1 MGMTLKRIAAIG
13 LLAGSIGATSAW
25 AAAGNSISIRVARHA
40 SVGQRLVVTFSG
52 RDTSP
57 PNVVG
62 TFVAAVLEPPL
73 TDGGSRCR
81 GDLGTTEQNHPASKE
96 LFFQKLL
103 DTHHTGH
110 YSVKERMPRFS
121 ARGRWTVCAWQ
132 FNNDGRTSTDVPAS
146 HAQVHIM
153 VVRSH

>member
-1 MGMTLKRIAAIG
+1 MRLKRIAAIAV
-13 LLAGSIGATSAW
+13 LAGSILAAPAW
-25 AAAGNSISIRVARHA
+25 ALTGNSIFIHVARHA
-40 SVGQRLVVTFSG
+40 KVGQHLVVTFLG
-52 RDTSP
+52 RDNSP

-73 TDGGSRCR
+73 KDGGSRCR

-110 YSVKERMPRFS
+110 YSVKKRMPAFT
-121 ARGRWTVCAWQ
+121 APGRWTVCAWQ
-132 FNNDGRTSTDVPAS
+132 FNNDGRTNTDLPAS
-146 HAQVHIM
+146 HMQAHVT
-153 VVRSH
+153 VVRSR

>member
-1 MGMTLKRIAAIG
+1 MKLKRIAAIAV
-13 LLAGSIGATSAW
+13 LAGSIISAPAW
-25 AAAGNSISIRVARHA
+25 ARTGNSISIHVARHA
-40 SVGQRLVVTFSG
+40 KVGQRLVVTFLG
-52 RDTSP
+52 RDSSP
-57 PNVVG
+57 PNVRG

-73 TDGGSRCR
+73 RHGGSRCR

-110 YSVKERMPRFS
+110 YSVKKRMPAFN

-132 FNNDGRTSTDVPAS
+132 FNNDGRTYTDMPAS
-146 HAQVHIM
+146 HMQAHIT
-153 VVRSH
+153 VVRSR